1 MKRTLLLLGL
11 ATLFSTASAEFYFG
25 FPSSTAVSG
34 SGVAPFIG
42 VQAGSHEVAANLGVR
57 GYLESDATLS
67 GLLLQGGADV
77 FYTTGGNSKF
87 YVGGGLG
94 IARFDAGT
102 VSGTL
107 PYLNPVIGGD
117 FDSGTAISYFI
128 EASPRV
134 YVGSGAETL
143 FYLRSGINFH
153 LGGAPEPVVTT
164 VVEPVVQTPVVQTPV
179 AQTPA
184 APQPETAAVPAV
196 GAESVTH
203 TDENGN
209 VWLEPYEPQT
219 ADAP

>member
-1 MKRTLLLLGL
+1 MKRTLLLGL
-11 ATLFSTASAEFYFG
+11 AALLSTASAEFYFG

-42 VQAGSHEVAANLGVR
+42 VQAGSHEVAAHLGVR
-57 GYLESDATLS
+57 GYLESDAALS

-77 FYTTGGNSKF
+77 LYTTGGNSKF

-94 IARFDAGT
+94 IANLDAGS

-107 PYLNPVIGGD
+107 FYLNPVIGGD

-134 YVGSGAETL
+134 YVGDGAVPL

-153 LGGAPEPVVTT
+153 LGGAPEPVVAA
-164 VVEPVVQTPVVQTPV
+164 PVVATV
-179 AQTPA
+179 AEPPLQTPA
-184 APQPETAAVPAV
+184 APQPVAAAVSEV
-196 GAESVTH
+196 GAAGGTY
-203 TDENGN
+203 TDEEGN

>member
-1 MKRTLLLLGL
+1 MKRTFLLLGL
-11 ATLFSTASAEFYFG
+11 AALLSTASAEFYFG

-57 GYLESDATLS
+57 GYFESDATLS
-67 GLLLQGGADV
+67 GLFLQGGADV
-77 FYTTGGNSKF
+77 FYTAGSNSKF

-94 IARFDAGT
+94 VANLDVGS

-107 PYLNPVIGGD
+107 VYLNPVIGGD

-134 YVGSGAETL
+134 YVGSGAVPL

-153 LGGAPEPVVTT
+153 LGGAPEPVFATPVGTT
-164 VVEPVVQTPVVQTPV
+164 VAEPVV
-179 AQTPA
+179 QTPA
-184 APQPETAAVPAV
+184 APQPVAAAAPEV
-196 GAESVTH
+196 GAGNGTY
-203 TDENGN
+203 TDEDGN
-209 VWLEPYEPQT
+209 VWLEPYAPQT